1 MTDEALRL
9 DFRAYDCVR
18 RALHGLKPVRA
29 KEVLRSVVTRIEK
42 DL

>member
-1 MTDEALRL
+1 MTDEPLRL

-18 RALHGLKPVRA
+18 RALHGPKPLRP
-29 KEVLRSVVTRIEK
+29 KEVLYSVVRRIEK